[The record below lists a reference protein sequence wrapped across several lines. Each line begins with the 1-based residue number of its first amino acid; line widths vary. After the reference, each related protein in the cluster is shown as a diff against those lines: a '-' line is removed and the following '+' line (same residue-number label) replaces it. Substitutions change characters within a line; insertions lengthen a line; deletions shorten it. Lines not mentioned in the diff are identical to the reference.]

1 MMEIFEKNGGMMI
14 MMNYKNLGEAS
25 MKASGP
31 QGGCNV

>member
-1 MMEIFEKNGGMMI
+1 MTKIFGKNGGMMM

-31 QGGCNV
+31 QGGYNV